1 MRLFVVGTAIL
12 ICGFAVA
19 CSSSTSN
26 EQGSSSQESSEAEE
40 SASSEDTTVE
50 NTQPLQDSVASQ
62 QEFRLGETAT
72 FRYGDTTT
80 VYSYVSPDQRANE
93 FIQPKAGN
101 QFAVIDV
108 EICAGS
114 GEVIGPSGR
123 NTQLSINPFQFSLQ
137 MPDNTRIEP
146 TLLASPEPALPA
158 ANLSAG
164 ECVRGNLGFEVPQG
178 QTPNFVLQ
186 EGTPSARWAIE

>member
-12 ICGFAVA
+12 ISVFAVA
-19 CSSSTSN
+19 CSSTSN

-40 SASSEDTTVE
+40 SADSEDTKVA
-50 NTQPLQDSVASQ
+50 NTQPLQDSVVPSE

-72 FRYGDTTT
+72 FRYEDTTT
-80 VYSYVSPDQRANE
+80 VYSYVSPDQSANE

-114 GEVIGPSGR
+114 GEGIGPSG

-137 MPDNTRIEP
+137 IPDNTRIEP

-178 QTPNFVLQ
+178 QTPTFVLQ
-186 EGTPSARWAIE
+186 EGTPSAKWAIK

>member
-12 ICGFAVA
+12 TCVFAVA
-19 CSSSTSN
+19 CSSTSN

-40 SASSEDTTVE
+40 SAGSEDTTVE
-50 NTQPLQDSVASQ
+50 NTQPLQDSVPSE
-62 QEFRLGETAT
+62 QEFSLGETAT

-80 VYSYVSPDQRANE
+80 VYSYVSPDPSANE

-114 GEVIGPSGR
+114 GEDIGPSGR

-146 TLLASPEPALPA
+146 TLLASPDPALPA

-178 QTPNFVLQ
+178 ETPNFVLQ
-186 EGTPSARWAIE
+186 EGTPSAKWALE

>member
-1 MRLFVVGTAIL
+1 MRVFVVSAVVLVSVFG
-12 ICGFAVA
+12 VA
-19 CSSSTSN
+19 CSSTSN
-26 EQGSSSQESSEAEE
+26 EQGSSSQESSEAEK
-40 SASSEDTTVE
+40 SADSEDTKVA
-50 NTQPLQDSVASQ
+50 NTQPLQDSVPSE

-72 FRYGDTTT
+72 FLYGDTTT
-80 VYSYVSPDQRANE
+80 VYSYVSPDQSANE

-114 GEVIGPSGR
+114 GEGIGPSG

-137 MPDNTRIEP
+137 IPDSTPIEP

-164 ECVRGNLGFEVPQG
+164 ECLRGNLGFEVPQG
-178 QTPNFVLQ
+178 QTPTFVHQ
-186 EGTPSARWAIE
+186 EGTPSAKWAIK

>member
-1 MRLFVVGTAIL
+1 MRVFVVSAVVLVSVFG
-12 ICGFAVA
+12 VA
-19 CSSSTSN
+19 CSSTSN
-26 EQGSSSQESSEAEE
+26 EQGSSSQESSEAEK
-40 SASSEDTTVE
+40 SADSEDTKVA
-50 NTQPLQDSVASQ
+50 NTQPLQDSVPSE

-72 FRYGDTTT
+72 FRYGETTT
-80 VYSYVSPDQRANE
+80 VYSYVSPDQSANE
-93 FIQPKAGN
+93 FIQPEAGN

-114 GEVIGPSGR
+114 GEGIGPSG
-123 NTQLSINPFQFSLQ
+123 NTQLSINPFQFSLEI
-137 MPDNTRIEP
+137 PDNTPIEP

-178 QTPNFVLQ
+178 QTPNVVVQ
-186 EGTPSARWAIE
+186 EGTPSAKWAIK

>member
-1 MRLFVVGTAIL
+1 MRVFVVSAVVLVSVFG
-12 ICGFAVA
+12 VA
-19 CSSSTSN
+19 CSSTSN
-26 EQGSSSQESSEAEE
+26 EQGSSSQETSEAEK
-40 SASSEDTTVE
+40 SADSEDTKVE
-50 NTQPLQDSVASQ
+50 NTQPLQDSVPSE

-72 FRYGDTTT
+72 FLYGDTTT
-80 VYSYVSPDQRANE
+80 VYSYVSPDQSANE

-114 GEVIGPSGR
+114 GEGIGPSG

-137 MPDNTRIEP
+137 IPDSTPIEP

-164 ECVRGNLGFEVPQG
+164 ECVRGNLGFEVPQS
-178 QTPNFVLQ
+178 QTPTFVHQ
-186 EGTPSARWAIE
+186 EGTPSAKWAIE

>member
-1 MRLFVVGTAIL
+1 MRVFVVGAAIL
-12 ICGFAVA
+12 ISVFGVA
-19 CSSSTSN
+19 CSSTSN

-40 SASSEDTTVE
+40 SADSEDTTVE
-50 NTQPLQDSVASQ
+50 NTQPLQDSVPSE

-80 VYSYVSPDQRANE
+80 VYSYVSPDPSANE

-101 QFAVIDV
+101 QFAVIDI

-114 GEVIGPSGR
+114 SEVIGPSG

-137 MPDNTRIEP
+137 MPNNTRIEP

-158 ANLSAG
+158 ANVSAG

-186 EGTPSARWAIE
+186 EGTPSAKWAIE

>member
-1 MRLFVVGTAIL
+1 MRVLFVVGAVML
-12 ICGFAVA
+12 ISLFGVA
-19 CSSSTSN
+19 CSSTSN
-26 EQGSSSQESSEAEE
+26 EHGSSSQESSEAEK
-40 SASSEDTTVE
+40 SADSEDTKVE
-50 NTQPLQDSVASQ
+50 NTQPLQDSAPSE

-80 VYSYVSPDQRANE
+80 VYSYVSSDQSANE

-101 QFAVIDV
+101 HFAVIDV

-114 GEVIGPSGR
+114 GEVIGPSG

-186 EGTPSARWAIE
+186 EGTPSAKWAIE

>member
-1 MRLFVVGTAIL
+1 MRVFVVSAVVLVSVFG
-12 ICGFAVA
+12 VA
-19 CSSSTSN
+19 CSSTSN
-26 EQGSSSQESSEAEE
+26 EQGSSSQESSEAEK
-40 SASSEDTTVE
+40 SADSEDTKVE
-50 NTQPLQDSVASQ
+50 NTQPLQDSVPSE

-72 FRYGDTTT
+72 FLYGETTT
-80 VYSYVSPDQRANE
+80 VYSYVSPDQSANE

-114 GEVIGPSGR
+114 GEGIGPSG

-137 MPDNTRIEP
+137 IPDSTPIEP

-178 QTPNFVLQ
+178 QTPTFVHQ
-186 EGTPSARWAIE
+186 EGTPSAKWAIE

>member
-1 MRLFVVGTAIL
+1 MRVLFVVGAAIL
-12 ICGFAVA
+12 ISVFGVA
-19 CSSSTSN
+19 CSSTSN

-50 NTQPLQDSVASQ
+50 NTQPLQDSVPSE

-93 FIQPKAGN
+93 F
-101 QFAVIDV
+101 AVIDV

-114 GEVIGPSGR
+114 GEVIGPSG

-146 TLLASPEPALPA
+146 TLLASPDPALPA

-178 QTPNFVLQ
+178 QIPNFVLQ
-186 EGTPSARWAIE
+186 EGTPSAKWAIE